1 MDEYDNHYH
10 KIEKRG
16 STFMSVQH
24 RKSSAL
30 TLATMLLLLFV
41 IVGCS
46 NTGSGDESS
55 SAASDQTST
64 KSITMSWPR
73 DIGTMNPHTYNPS
86 QLFAQSM
93 LYEPL
98 ISYQK
103 DGKLEPAL
111 AVSWTISDDGK
122 VYTFKL
128 RQGVKFSDG
137 TPFNAEIVKKNFD
150 AVMKNKATH
159 SWLGI
164 VGVLDKTEVVD
175 DHTFRMTLT
184 EPYYPVLQDLSVVRP
199 FRFLGEAGFP
209 DDGDTSEGIKEP
221 VGTGPW
227 MLADY
232 KQDEYAV
239 FKRNPNYWGTA
250 PKVDQITVKIIP
262 DAETRVLAFEK
273 GDLDLIYG
281 EGMISLDAFQQLRD
295 NDKYVS
301 QLSDPVGTR
310 DLLLNSSNPKLSDL
324 RVRMALQQGFNKK
337 AMVEGITLGLEEPAD
352 TALSKNYP
360 YTNVDLKPIEY
371 NVEQS
376 KALLDEAGWK
386 MPANGSVREKDGQQ
400 LEFEMIFDK
409 TDPIQKAMAE
419 TIQAEWSELGVKVN
433 LTGLELT
440 VQIKRLK
447 ANDFDLYFW
456 YNYGAPYDPHSFIN
470 VVASPGFGISETLS
484 ALPMKKELDEQVHA
498 ALSSTDETKRQE
510 LYGSI
515 LTTLQEQ
522 SAIVP
527 ISYVKKTAV
536 YQKKISNFI
545 FPANRDENP
554 FVGIELGNQ

>member
-1 MDEYDNHYH
+1 
-10 KIEKRG
+10 
-16 STFMSVQH
+16 MSVQH

-111 AVSWTISDDGK
+111 AESWTISDDGK

-175 DHTFRMTLT
+175 DQTFRMTLT

-209 DDGDTSEGIKEP
+209 DDGDTSQGIKEP

-227 MLADY
+227 MLAEY

>member
-1 MDEYDNHYH
+1 MFTH
-10 KIEKRG
+10 
-16 STFMSVQH
+16 H
-24 RKSSAL
+24 RKTAAL
-30 TLATMLLLLFV
+30 LLATTLLLLFV
-41 IVGCS
+41 VVGCS
-46 NTGSGDESS
+46 NTENGADSSNTSSNGSSQ
-55 SAASDQTST
+55 A

-98 ISYQK
+98 VSYQEN
-103 DGKLEPAL
+103 GKLEPAL
-111 AVSWTISDDGK
+111 AESWTISDDGK
-122 VYTFKL
+122 TYTFKL

-137 TPFNAEIVKKNFD
+137 TDFNAGIVKKNFD
-150 AVMKNKATH
+150 AVMKHKDTH
-159 SWLGI
+159 SWLGVVNVI
-164 VGVLDKTEVVD
+164 AKTEAVD
-175 DHTFRMTLT
+175 DHTFRLTLT

-209 DDGDTSEGIKEP
+209 DNGDTSEGIKEP

-227 MLADY
+227 MLAEY

-250 PKVDQITVKIIP
+250 PAIDEVTVKIIP
-262 DAETRVLAFEK
+262 DAETRVAAFEK

-281 EGMISLDAFQQLRD
+281 EGVISLDAFKQLRE
-295 NDKYVS
+295 NEAYTT

-310 DLLLNSSNPKLSDL
+310 SLLLNSSNPKLADV
-324 RVRMALQQGFNKK
+324 RVRMALQQGFNKQ
-337 AMVEGITLGLEEPAD
+337 AMVEGITSGLEEPAD
-352 TALSKNYP
+352 SVLSKNYP
-360 YTNVDLKPIEY
+360 YTNVDLEPIQY
-371 NVEQS
+371 NVQKS
-376 KALLDEAGWK
+376 MALLDEAGWTL
-386 MPANGSVREKDGQQ
+386 PSGGTVREKDGQP

-419 TIQAEWSELGVKVN
+419 TIQAEWSQLGVKVN

-456 YNYGAPYDPHSFIN
+456 YNYGAPYDPHSFVN
-470 VVASPGFGISETLS
+470 VVANPGFGISETLS
-484 ALPMKKELDEQVHA
+484 AIPMKKELDGMIQEV
-498 ALSSTDETKRQE
+498 LSSTDETKRQE

-515 LTTLQEQ
+515 LQTLQEQ

-527 ISYVKKTAV
+527 ISYIKKTAV
-536 YQKKISNFI
+536 YQKKITRFV

-554 FVGIELGNQ
+554 FAGMETVTP

>member
-1 MDEYDNHYH
+1 MFAH
-10 KIEKRG
+10 
-16 STFMSVQH
+16 H
-24 RKSSAL
+24 RKSVAF
-30 TLATMLLLLFV
+30 TLATTLLLLFV

-46 NTGSGDESS
+46 NTGNSNV
-55 SAASDQTST
+55 ASTTTSNETATT

-98 ISYQK
+98 VSYQK

-111 AVSWTISDDGK
+111 AESWTISDDGK

-128 RQGVKFSDG
+128 RSGVKFSDG
-137 TPFNAEIVKKNFD
+137 TDFNAEIVKKNFD
-150 AVMKNKATH
+150 AVMAHKQTH

-175 DHTFRMTLT
+175 NLTFRLTLT

-209 DDGDTSEGIKEP
+209 DHGDTSEGIKEP

-227 MLADY
+227 MLAEY

-250 PKVDQITVKIIP
+250 PNFDQVTVKIIP
-262 DAETRVLAFEK
+262 DAETRVAAFEK
-273 GDLDLIYG
+273 GELDLIYG
-281 EGMISLDAFQQLRD
+281 EGVISLDAFKQLRD
-295 NDKYVS
+295 NNEYTT

-310 DLLLNSSNPKLSDL
+310 SLLLNSSNPKLSDV
-324 RVRMALQQGFNKK
+324 RVRTALHQGFNKQ
-337 AMVEGITLGLEEPAD
+337 AMVEGITSGLEEPAD
-352 TALSKNYP
+352 SVLSKNYP
-360 YTNVDLKPIEY
+360 YTNVDLQPIAY
-371 NVEQS
+371 DAQKS

-386 MPANGSVREKDGQQ
+386 LPAGGTVREKDGQK

-456 YNYGAPYDPHSFIN
+456 YNYGAPYDPHSFVN

-484 ALPMKKELDEQVHA
+484 AIPMKKELDEQIRAV
-498 ALSSTDETKRQE
+498 LSSTDEKQRQE
-510 LYGSI
+510 LYTSI
-515 LTTLQEQ
+515 LSTLQEQ

-527 ISYVKKTAV
+527 ISYIKKTAV
-536 YQKKISNFI
+536 NQKHISQFV

-554 FVGIELGNQ
+554 FAGIELGTP

>member
-1 MDEYDNHYH
+1 MLGQQH
-10 KIEKRG
+10 KR
-16 STFMSVQH
+16 ST
-24 RKSSAL
+24 
-30 TLATMLLLLFV
+30 TLMMVTTLLLLLF

-46 NTGSGDESS
+46 NKESS
-55 SAASDQTST
+55 SASSSASGDQASSA

-93 LYEPL
+93 IYEPL
-98 ISYQK
+98 VSYQK

-111 AVSWTISDDGK
+111 AESWTISDDGK

-150 AVMKNKATH
+150 SIMKNKKTH

-164 VGVLDKTEVVD
+164 VSVLDKTEVVD

-199 FRFLGEAGFP
+199 FRFLGAAGFP
-209 DDGDTSEGIKEP
+209 DDGDTSKGIKEP

-227 MLADY
+227 MLAEY

-250 PKVDQITVKIIP
+250 PAFDQITVKIIP

-281 EGMISLDAFQQLRD
+281 EGVISLDAFQQLRE

-301 QLSDPVGTR
+301 ELSDPVGTR
-310 DLLLNSSNPKLSDL
+310 DLLLNSSNPKLSDV
-324 RVRMALQQGFNKK
+324 RVRKALQQGFNKK
-337 AMVEGITLGLEEPAD
+337 AMVEGVTSGLEEPAD

-386 MPANGSVREKDGQQ
+386 LPAGGTVREKDGQK
-400 LEFEMIFDK
+400 LEFELIFDK
-409 TDPIQKAMAE
+409 TDPIQKAMGE

-470 VVASPGFGISETLS
+470 VVASPGFGISETLT

-498 ALSSTDETKRQE
+498 ALSSTDEKKRQE
-510 LYGSI
+510 LYTSI
-515 LTTLQEQ
+515 LTTLQDQ

-536 YQKKISNFI
+536 YQKKIAKFV

-554 FVGIELGNQ
+554 FVGMQLSNP

>member
-1 MDEYDNHYH
+1 
-10 KIEKRG
+10 
-16 STFMSVQH
+16 
-24 RKSSAL
+24 
-30 TLATMLLLLFV
+30 
-41 IVGCS
+41 
-46 NTGSGDESS
+46 
-55 SAASDQTST
+55 
-64 KSITMSWPR
+64 
-73 DIGTMNPHTYNPS
+73 
-86 QLFAQSM
+86 
-93 LYEPL
+93 
-98 ISYQK
+98 
-103 DGKLEPAL
+103 
-111 AVSWTISDDGK
+111 
-122 VYTFKL
+122 
-128 RQGVKFSDG
+128 
-137 TPFNAEIVKKNFD
+137 
-150 AVMKNKATH
+150 
-159 SWLGI
+159 
-164 VGVLDKTEVVD
+164 
-175 DHTFRMTLT
+175 
-184 EPYYPVLQDLSVVRP
+184 
-199 FRFLGEAGFP
+199 
-209 DDGDTSEGIKEP
+209 
-221 VGTGPW
+221 
-227 MLADY
+227 
-232 KQDEYAV
+232 
-239 FKRNPNYWGTA
+239 
-250 PKVDQITVKIIP
+250 
-262 DAETRVLAFEK
+262 
-273 GDLDLIYG
+273 
-281 EGMISLDAFQQLRD
+281 
-295 NDKYVS
+295 
-301 QLSDPVGTR
+301 
-310 DLLLNSSNPKLSDL
+310 
-324 RVRMALQQGFNKK
+324 MALQQGFNKK

>member
-1 MDEYDNHYH
+1 MFVFH
-10 KIEKRG
+10 RR
-16 STFMSVQH
+16 STALILSV
-24 RKSSAL
+24 
-30 TLATMLLLLFV
+30 TLLLLFI

-46 NTGSGDESS
+46 NEGSSKDASTSSANDVSS
-55 SAASDQTST
+55 SQ
-64 KSITMSWPR
+64 SITMSWPR

-93 LYEPL
+93 IYEPL
-98 ISYQK
+98 VSYQK

-111 AVSWTISDDGK
+111 AESWTTSGDGK

-137 TPFNAEIVKKNFD
+137 TDFNAEIVKKNFD
-150 AVMKNKATH
+150 AVMKHKDMH
-159 SWLGI
+159 SWLGV
-164 VGVLDKTEVVD
+164 VGVLDKAEVVD
-175 DHTFRMTLT
+175 DHTFRLTLT

-199 FRFLGEAGFP
+199 FRFLGKAGFP
-209 DDGDTSEGIKEP
+209 EDGDTSEGVKEP

-227 MLADY
+227 MLAEY

-250 PKVDQITVKIIP
+250 PKIDQVTVKIIP
-262 DAETRVLAFEK
+262 DAETRVAAFEK

-281 EGMISLDAFQQLRD
+281 EGVISLDAFKLLRE
-295 NDKYVS
+295 NDEYVT

-310 DLLLNSSNPKLSDL
+310 SLLLNSSNPKLSDVK
-324 RVRMALQQGFNKK
+324 VRMALHKGFNKQV
-337 AMVEGITLGLEEPAD
+337 MVEGITSGLEEAAD
-352 TALSKNYP
+352 SVLSKNYP
-360 YTNVDLKPIEY
+360 YTNVDLEPVRY
-371 NVEQS
+371 DLEQS

-386 MPANGSVREKDGQQ
+386 LPAGGTIREKEGQP
-400 LEFEMIFDK
+400 LELEMIFDK

-419 TIQAEWSELGVKVN
+419 TIQAEWGQLGVKVN

-484 ALPMKKELDEQVHA
+484 AIPMKKELDDRVHA

-510 LYGSI
+510 LYGFI
-515 LTTLQEQ
+515 LKTLQEQ

-527 ISYVKKTAV
+527 ISYIKKTAV
-536 YQKKISNFI
+536 YQKKITDFV
-545 FPANRDENP
+545 FPANRDEHP
-554 FVGIELGNQ
+554 LTGIEVGAP

>member
-1 MDEYDNHYH
+1 
-10 KIEKRG
+10 
-16 STFMSVQH
+16 MSVQH

-111 AVSWTISDDGK
+111 AESWTISDDGK

-175 DHTFRMTLT
+175 DQTFRMTLT

-209 DDGDTSEGIKEP
+209 DDGDTSQGIKEP

>member
-1 MDEYDNHYH
+1 MLGQQH
-10 KIEKRG
+10 KR
-16 STFMSVQH
+16 ST
-24 RKSSAL
+24 
-30 TLATMLLLLFV
+30 TLMMVTTLLLLLF

-46 NTGSGDESS
+46 NKESS
-55 SAASDQTST
+55 SASSSASGDQASSA

-93 LYEPL
+93 IYESL
-98 ISYQK
+98 VSYQK

-111 AVSWTISDDGK
+111 AESWTISDDGK

-128 RQGVKFSDG
+128 RQGVNFSDG

-150 AVMKNKATH
+150 SIMKNKKTH

-164 VGVLDKTEVVD
+164 VSVLDKTEVVD

-199 FRFLGEAGFP
+199 FRFLGAAGFP
-209 DDGDTSEGIKEP
+209 DDGDTSKGIKEP

-227 MLADY
+227 MLAEY

-250 PKVDQITVKIIP
+250 PAFDQITVKIIP

-281 EGMISLDAFQQLRD
+281 EGVISLDAFQQLRE

-301 QLSDPVGTR
+301 ELSDPVGTR
-310 DLLLNSSNPKLSDL
+310 DLLLNSSNPKLSDV
-324 RVRMALQQGFNKK
+324 RVRKALQQGFNKK
-337 AMVEGITLGLEEPAD
+337 AMVEGVTSGLEEPAD

-386 MPANGSVREKDGQQ
+386 LPAGGTVREKDGQK
-400 LEFEMIFDK
+400 LEFELIFDK
-409 TDPIQKAMAE
+409 TDPIQKAMGE

-470 VVASPGFGISETLS
+470 VVASPGFGISETLT

-498 ALSSTDETKRQE
+498 ALSSTDEKKRQE
-510 LYGSI
+510 LYTSI
-515 LTTLQEQ
+515 LTTLQDQ

-536 YQKKISNFI
+536 YQKKIAKFV
-545 FPANRDENP
+545 FPANRDESP
-554 FVGIELGNQ
+554 FVGMQLSNP

>member
-1 MDEYDNHYH
+1 
-10 KIEKRG
+10 
-16 STFMSVQH
+16 MSVQQ
-24 RKSSAL
+24 RKRS
-30 TLATMLLLLFV
+30 TLIMITTLLLVL
-41 IVGCS
+41 IIAGCS
-46 NTGSGDESS
+46 NKENSSASPSASGDQ
-55 SAASDQTST
+55 AASA

-93 LYEPL
+93 IYEPL
-98 ISYQK
+98 VSYQK

-111 AVSWTISDDGK
+111 AESWTISDDGK

-150 AVMKNKATH
+150 SIMKNKKTH

-164 VGVLDKTEVVD
+164 IGVLGKTEVVD

-199 FRFLGEAGFP
+199 FRFLGAAGFP
-209 DDGDTSEGIKEP
+209 DDGDTSKGIKEP

-250 PKVDQITVKIIP
+250 PAFDQITVKIIP

-301 QLSDPVGTR
+301 ELSDPVGTR
-310 DLLLNSSNPKLSDL
+310 DLLLNSSNPKLSDV

-337 AMVEGITLGLEEPAD
+337 AMVEGVTLGLEEPAD

-376 KALLDEAGWK
+376 KTLLDEAGWK
-386 MPANGSVREKDGQQ
+386 LPAGGTVREKDGQK
-400 LEFEMIFDK
+400 LEFELIFDK
-409 TDPIQKAMAE
+409 TDPIQKAMGE

-470 VVASPGFGISETLS
+470 VVASPGFGISETLT
-484 ALPMKKELDEQVHA
+484 ALPMKKELDDQVHA
-498 ALSSTDETKRQE
+498 ALSSTDEKKRQE
-510 LYGSI
+510 LYTSI

-536 YQKKISNFI
+536 YQKKIAKFV

-554 FVGIELGNQ
+554 FVGMQLSNP

>member
-1 MDEYDNHYH
+1 MLGQQH
-10 KIEKRG
+10 KR
-16 STFMSVQH
+16 ST
-24 RKSSAL
+24 
-30 TLATMLLLLFV
+30 TLMMVTTLLLLLF

-46 NTGSGDESS
+46 NKESS
-55 SAASDQTST
+55 SASSSASGDQAASA

-93 LYEPL
+93 IYEPL
-98 ISYQK
+98 VSYQK

-111 AVSWTISDDGK
+111 AESWTISDDGK

-128 RQGVKFSDG
+128 RQGVEFSDG

-150 AVMKNKATH
+150 SIMKNKKTH

-164 VGVLDKTEVVD
+164 VSVLDKTEVVD

-199 FRFLGEAGFP
+199 FRFLGAAGFP
-209 DDGDTSEGIKEP
+209 DDGDTSKGIKEP

-227 MLADY
+227 MLAEY

-250 PKVDQITVKIIP
+250 PAFDQITVKIIP

-281 EGMISLDAFQQLRD
+281 EGVISLDAFQQLRE

-301 QLSDPVGTR
+301 ELSDPVGTR
-310 DLLLNSSNPKLSDL
+310 DLLLNSSNPKLSDV
-324 RVRMALQQGFNKK
+324 RVRKALQQGFNKK
-337 AMVEGITLGLEEPAD
+337 AMVEGVTSGLEEPAD

-386 MPANGSVREKDGQQ
+386 LPAGGTVREKDGQK
-400 LEFEMIFDK
+400 LEFELIFDK
-409 TDPIQKAMAE
+409 TDPIQKAMGE

-470 VVASPGFGISETLS
+470 VVASPGFGISETLT

-498 ALSSTDETKRQE
+498 ALSSTDEKKRQE
-510 LYGSI
+510 LYTSI
-515 LTTLQEQ
+515 LTTLQDQ

-536 YQKKISNFI
+536 YQKKIAKFV

-554 FVGIELGNQ
+554 FVGMQLSNP

>member
-1 MDEYDNHYH
+1 MFTH
-10 KIEKRG
+10 
-16 STFMSVQH
+16 H
-24 RKSSAL
+24 RKTAAL
-30 TLATMLLLLFV
+30 LLATTLLLLFV
-41 IVGCS
+41 VVGCS
-46 NTGSGDESS
+46 NRENGADSSNTSSNGSSQ
-55 SAASDQTST
+55 A

-98 ISYQK
+98 VSYQEN
-103 DGKLEPAL
+103 GKLEPAL
-111 AVSWTISDDGK
+111 AESWTISDDGK
-122 VYTFKL
+122 TYTFKL

-137 TPFNAEIVKKNFD
+137 TDFNAGIVKKNFD
-150 AVMKNKATH
+150 AVMKHKDTH
-159 SWLGI
+159 SWLGVVNVI
-164 VGVLDKTEVVD
+164 AKTEAVD
-175 DHTFRMTLT
+175 DHTFRLTLT

-209 DDGDTSEGIKEP
+209 DNGDTSEGIKEP

-227 MLADY
+227 MLAEY

-250 PKVDQITVKIIP
+250 PAIDEVTVKIIP
-262 DAETRVLAFEK
+262 DAETRVAAFEK

-281 EGMISLDAFQQLRD
+281 EGVISLDAFKQLRE
-295 NDKYVS
+295 NEAYTT

-310 DLLLNSSNPKLSDL
+310 SLLLNSSNPKLADV
-324 RVRMALQQGFNKK
+324 RVRMALQQGFNKQ
-337 AMVEGITLGLEEPAD
+337 AMVEGITSGLEEPAD
-352 TALSKNYP
+352 SVLSKNYP
-360 YTNVDLKPIEY
+360 YTNVDLEPIQY
-371 NVEQS
+371 NVQKS
-376 KALLDEAGWK
+376 MALLDEAGWTL
-386 MPANGSVREKDGQQ
+386 PSGGTVREKDGQP

-419 TIQAEWSELGVKVN
+419 TIQAEWSQLGVKVN

-456 YNYGAPYDPHSFIN
+456 YNYGAPYDPHSFVN
-470 VVASPGFGISETLS
+470 VVANPGFGISETLS
-484 ALPMKKELDEQVHA
+484 AIPMKKELDGMIREV
-498 ALSSTDETKRQE
+498 LSSTDETKRQE

-515 LTTLQEQ
+515 LQTLQEQ

-527 ISYVKKTAV
+527 ISYIKKTAV
-536 YQKKISNFI
+536 YQKKITRFV

-554 FVGIELGNQ
+554 FAGMETVTP

>member
-1 MDEYDNHYH
+1 MF
-10 KIEKRG
+10 
-16 STFMSVQH
+16 SQH
-24 RKSSAL
+24 RKSSAFIL
-30 TLATMLLLLFV
+30 VTTLLLLF

-46 NTGSGDESS
+46 NTGSGKESS
-55 SAASDQTST
+55 SASGDQAASA

-93 LYEPL
+93 IYEPL
-98 ISYQK
+98 VSYQK

-111 AVSWTISDDGK
+111 AESWTISDDGK

-150 AVMKNKATH
+150 SVMKNKKTH

-199 FRFLGEAGFP
+199 FRFLGAAGFP
-209 DDGDTSEGIKEP
+209 DDGDTSKGIKEP

-250 PKVDQITVKIIP
+250 PAFDQITVKIIP

-281 EGMISLDAFQQLRD
+281 EGVISLDAFQQLRE

-301 QLSDPVGTR
+301 ELSDPVGTR
-310 DLLLNSSNPKLSDL
+310 DLLLNSSNPKLSDV
-324 RVRMALQQGFNKK
+324 RVRKALQQGFNKK
-337 AMVEGITLGLEEPAD
+337 AMVEGVTSGLEEPAD

-386 MPANGSVREKDGQQ
+386 LPAGGTVREKDGQK
-400 LEFEMIFDK
+400 LEFELIFDK
-409 TDPIQKAMAE
+409 TDPIQKAMGE

-470 VVASPGFGISETLS
+470 VVASPGFGISETLT
-484 ALPMKKELDEQVHA
+484 ALPMKKELDDQVHA
-498 ALSSTDETKRQE
+498 ALSSTDEKKRQE
-510 LYGSI
+510 LYTSI
-515 LTTLQEQ
+515 LTTLQDQ

-536 YQKKISNFI
+536 YQKKIAKFV

-554 FVGIELGNQ
+554 FVGMQLSNP

>member
-1 MDEYDNHYH
+1 
-10 KIEKRG
+10 
-16 STFMSVQH
+16 MSVQH

-46 NTGSGDESS
+46 NIGSGDESS
-55 SAASDQTST
+55 SAASVQTST

-111 AVSWTISDDGK
+111 AESWTISDDGK

-175 DHTFRMTLT
+175 NHTFRMTLT

-209 DDGDTSEGIKEP
+209 DDGDTSQGIKEP

>member
-1 MDEYDNHYH
+1 MSGQRR
-10 KIEKRG
+10 KR
-16 STFMSVQH
+16 
-24 RKSSAL
+24 L
-30 TLATMLLLLFV
+30 TTLMMATTLLLLLF

-46 NTGSGDESS
+46 NTGSDKEAS
-55 SAASDQTST
+55 SASGDQASSA

-93 LYEPL
+93 IYEPL
-98 ISYQK
+98 VSYQK

-111 AVSWTISDDGK
+111 AESWTISEDGK

-150 AVMKNKATH
+150 SIMKNKKTH

-164 VGVLDKTEVVD
+164 VSVLDKTEVVD

-199 FRFLGEAGFP
+199 FRFLGAAGFP
-209 DDGDTSEGIKEP
+209 DDGDTSKGIKEP

-250 PKVDQITVKIIP
+250 PAFDQITVKIIP

-281 EGMISLDAFQQLRD
+281 EGVISLDAFQQLRE

-301 QLSDPVGTR
+301 ELSDPVGTR
-310 DLLLNSSNPKLSDL
+310 DLLLNSSNPKLSDV
-324 RVRMALQQGFNKK
+324 RVRKALQQGFNKK
-337 AMVEGITLGLEEPAD
+337 AMVEGVTSGLEEPAD

-386 MPANGSVREKDGQQ
+386 LPAGGTVREKDGQK
-400 LEFEMIFDK
+400 LEFELIFDK
-409 TDPIQKAMAE
+409 TDPIQKAMGE

-470 VVASPGFGISETLS
+470 VVASPGFGISETLT

-498 ALSSTDETKRQE
+498 ALSSTDEKKRQE
-510 LYGSI
+510 LYTSI
-515 LTTLQEQ
+515 LTTLQDQ

-536 YQKKISNFI
+536 YQKKIAKFV

-554 FVGIELGNQ
+554 FVGMQLSNP

>member
-1 MDEYDNHYH
+1 
-10 KIEKRG
+10 
-16 STFMSVQH
+16 MSVQH

-111 AVSWTISDDGK
+111 AESWTISDDGK

-150 AVMKNKATH
+150 AVMKNKDTH

-164 VGVLDKTEVVD
+164 VGVLDKTEVVND
-175 DHTFRMTLT
+175 QTFRMTLT

-209 DDGDTSEGIKEP
+209 DDGDTSQGIKEP

-536 YQKKISNFI
+536 YQKEISNFI

>member
-1 MDEYDNHYH
+1 MFAH
-10 KIEKRG
+10 
-16 STFMSVQH
+16 H
-24 RKSSAL
+24 RKSVAF
-30 TLATMLLLLFV
+30 TMATILLLLFV

-46 NTGSGDESS
+46 NTGSSND
-55 SAASDQTST
+55 ASTAISNKTATT

-98 ISYQK
+98 VSYQK

-111 AVSWTISDDGK
+111 AESWTISDDGK

-128 RQGVKFSDG
+128 RSGVKFSDG
-137 TPFNAEIVKKNFD
+137 TDFNAEIVKKNFD
-150 AVMKNKATH
+150 AVMAHKQTH

-164 VGVLDKTEVVD
+164 VDVLDKTEVVD
-175 DHTFRMTLT
+175 DLTFRMTLT
-184 EPYYPVLQDLSVVRP
+184 QPYYPVLQDLSVVRP

-209 DDGDTSEGIKEP
+209 DHGDTSEGIKEP

-227 MLADY
+227 MLAEY

-250 PKVDQITVKIIP
+250 PNIDQVTVKIIP
-262 DAETRVLAFEK
+262 DAETRVAAFEK
-273 GDLDLIYG
+273 GELDLIYG
-281 EGMISLDAFQQLRD
+281 EGVISLDAFKQLRD
-295 NDKYVS
+295 NNEYTT

-310 DLLLNSSNPKLSDL
+310 SLLLNSSNPKLSDV
-324 RVRMALQQGFNKK
+324 RVRTALHQGFNKQ
-337 AMVEGITLGLEEPAD
+337 AMVEGITSGLEEPAD
-352 TALSKNYP
+352 SVLSKNYP
-360 YTNVDLKPIEY
+360 YTNIDLQPIAY
-371 NVEQS
+371 DAQKS
-376 KALLDEAGWK
+376 KALLDEAGW
-386 MPANGSVREKDGQQ
+386 MLPAGGTVREKDGQK

-456 YNYGAPYDPHSFIN
+456 YNYGAPYDPHSFVN

-484 ALPMKKELDEQVHA
+484 AIPMKKELDEQIRAV
-498 ALSSTDETKRQE
+498 LSSTDEKQRQE
-510 LYGSI
+510 LYTSI
-515 LTTLQEQ
+515 LSTLQEQ

-527 ISYVKKTAV
+527 ISYIKKTAV
-536 YQKKISNFI
+536 YQKHISQFV

-554 FVGIELGNQ
+554 FAGIELGTP

>member
-1 MDEYDNHYH
+1 MSGQQH
-10 KIEKRG
+10 KR
-16 STFMSVQH
+16 ST
-24 RKSSAL
+24 
-30 TLATMLLLLFV
+30 TLMMVTTLLLLLF

-46 NTGSGDESS
+46 NKESS
-55 SAASDQTST
+55 SASSSASGDQAASA

-93 LYEPL
+93 IYEPL
-98 ISYQK
+98 VSYQK

-111 AVSWTISDDGK
+111 AESWTISDDGK

-150 AVMKNKATH
+150 SIMKNKKTH

-164 VGVLDKTEVVD
+164 VSVLDKTEVVD

-199 FRFLGEAGFP
+199 FRFLGAAGFP
-209 DDGDTSEGIKEP
+209 DDGDTSKGIKEP

-250 PKVDQITVKIIP
+250 PAFDQITVKIIP

-281 EGMISLDAFQQLRD
+281 EGVISLDAFQQLRE

-301 QLSDPVGTR
+301 ELSDPVGTR
-310 DLLLNSSNPKLSDL
+310 DLLLNSSNPKLSDV
-324 RVRMALQQGFNKK
+324 RVRKALQQGFNKK
-337 AMVEGITLGLEEPAD
+337 AMVEGVTSGLEEPAD

-386 MPANGSVREKDGQQ
+386 LPAGGTVREKDGQK
-400 LEFEMIFDK
+400 LEFELIFDK
-409 TDPIQKAMAE
+409 TDPIQKAMGE

-470 VVASPGFGISETLS
+470 VVASPGFGISETLT

-498 ALSSTDETKRQE
+498 ALSSTDEKKRQE
-510 LYGSI
+510 LYTSI
-515 LTTLQEQ
+515 LTTLQDQ

-536 YQKKISNFI
+536 YQKKIAKFV

-554 FVGIELGNQ
+554 FVGMQLSNP

>member
-1 MDEYDNHYH
+1 
-10 KIEKRG
+10 
-16 STFMSVQH
+16 MSVQQ
-24 RKSSAL
+24 RKRS
-30 TLATMLLLLFV
+30 TLIMITTLLLVL
-41 IVGCS
+41 IIAGCS
-46 NTGSGDESS
+46 NKENSSASS
-55 SAASDQTST
+55 SASGDQAASA

-93 LYEPL
+93 IYEPL
-98 ISYQK
+98 VSYQK

-111 AVSWTISDDGK
+111 AESWTISDDGK

-150 AVMKNKATH
+150 SIMINKKTH

-164 VGVLDKTEVVD
+164 IGVLGKTEVVD

-199 FRFLGEAGFP
+199 FRFLGAAGFP
-209 DDGDTSEGIKEP
+209 DDGDTSKGIKVP

-250 PKVDQITVKIIP
+250 PAFDQITVKIIP

-281 EGMISLDAFQQLRD
+281 EGMISLDAFQQLRE

-301 QLSDPVGTR
+301 ELSDPVGTR
-310 DLLLNSSNPKLSDL
+310 DLLLNSSNPKLSDV
-324 RVRMALQQGFNKK
+324 RVRKALQQGFNKK
-337 AMVEGITLGLEEPAD
+337 AMVEGVTSGLEEPAD

-386 MPANGSVREKDGQQ
+386 LPAGGTVREKDGQK
-400 LEFEMIFDK
+400 LEFELIFDK
-409 TDPIQKAMAE
+409 TDPIQKAMGE

-470 VVASPGFGISETLS
+470 VVASPGFGISETLT

-498 ALSSTDETKRQE
+498 ALSSTDEKKRQE
-510 LYGSI
+510 LYTSI

-536 YQKKISNFI
+536 YQKKISKFV

-554 FVGIELGNQ
+554 FVGMQLSNP

>member
-1 MDEYDNHYH
+1 
-10 KIEKRG
+10 
-16 STFMSVQH
+16 MSVH
-24 RKSSAL
+24 LRKRSTLMMVAAL
-30 TLATMLLLLFV
+30 LLLLF

-46 NTGSGDESS
+46 NKESGSASS
-55 SAASDQTST
+55 SASGDQAASA

-93 LYEPL
+93 IYEPL
-98 ISYQK
+98 VSYQK
-103 DGKLEPAL
+103 GGKLEPAL
-111 AVSWTISDDGK
+111 AESWTISDDGK

-150 AVMKNKATH
+150 SIMKNKKTH

-164 VGVLDKTEVVD
+164 VGVLGKTEVVD

-199 FRFLGEAGFP
+199 FRFLGAAGFP
-209 DDGDTSEGIKEP
+209 DDGDTSKGIKEP

-250 PKVDQITVKIIP
+250 PAFDQITVKIIP

-281 EGMISLDAFQQLRD
+281 EGVISLDAFQQLRD

-301 QLSDPVGTR
+301 ELSDPVGTR
-310 DLLLNSSNPKLSDL
+310 DLLLNSSNPKLSDV
-324 RVRMALQQGFNKK
+324 RVRKALQQGFNKK
-337 AMVEGITLGLEEPAD
+337 AMVEGVTLGLEEPAD

-386 MPANGSVREKDGQQ
+386 LPAGGTVREKDGQK
-400 LEFEMIFDK
+400 LEFELIFDK
-409 TDPIQKAMAE
+409 TDPIQKAMGE

-484 ALPMKKELDEQVHA
+484 ALPMKKELDAEVHA
-498 ALSSTDETKRQE
+498 ALSSTDEKKRQE
-510 LYGSI
+510 LYTSI

-536 YQKKISNFI
+536 YQKKIAKFV

-554 FVGIELGNQ
+554 FVGMQLSNP

>member
-1 MDEYDNHYH
+1 
-10 KIEKRG
+10 
-16 STFMSVQH
+16 MSVQH

-111 AVSWTISDDGK
+111 AESWTISDDGK

-150 AVMKNKATH
+150 AVMKNKDTH

-175 DHTFRMTLT
+175 DQTFRLTLT
-184 EPYYPVLQDLSVVRP
+184 EPYYPILQDLSVVRP

-209 DDGDTSEGIKEP
+209 DDGDTSQGIKEP

-376 KALLDEAGWK
+376 KALLNEAGWK

>member
-1 MDEYDNHYH
+1 M
-10 KIEKRG
+10 
-16 STFMSVQH
+16 FVQH
-24 RKSSAL
+24 RKFSTL
-30 TLATMLLLLFV
+30 MLATTLLLLLV

-46 NTGSGDESS
+46 NTGSGSDSS
-55 SAASDQTST
+55 STGSDQAASANE
-64 KSITMSWPR
+64 ITMSWPR

-98 ISYQK
+98 VSYQK
-103 DGKLEPAL
+103 DGKLAPAL
-111 AVSWTISDDGK
+111 AESWTISDDGK
-122 VYTFKL
+122 EYTFKL

-150 AVMKNKATH
+150 AIMKHKDTH

-175 DHTFRMTLT
+175 DNTFRMTLT

-209 DDGDTSEGIKEP
+209 DDGDTSVGIKEP

-250 PKVDQITVKIIP
+250 PKVEQITVKIIP
-262 DAETRVLAFEK
+262 DGETRVLAFEK

-281 EGMISLDAFQQLRD
+281 EGVISLDAFQQLRD
-295 NDKYVS
+295 NDKYVT

-310 DLLLNSSNPKLSDL
+310 SMLLNSSNPKLSDV

-337 AMVEGITLGLEEPAD
+337 AMVEGVTSGLEEPAD
-352 TALSKNYP
+352 TVLSKNYP
-360 YTNVDLKPIEY
+360 YTNVDLEPITY
-371 NVEQS
+371 DVEKS

-386 MPANGSVREKDGQQ
+386 LPAGGTVREKDGQP

-409 TDPIQKAMAE
+409 TDPIQKAMGE

-484 ALPMKKELDEQVHA
+484 ALPMKKELDDQVHA

-515 LTTLQEQ
+515 LKTLQEQ

-527 ISYVKKTAV
+527 ISYIKKTAV

-554 FVGIELGNQ
+554 FVGIELNGK

>member
-1 MDEYDNHYH
+1 
-10 KIEKRG
+10 
-16 STFMSVQH
+16 MSYQ
-24 RKSSAL
+24 RQRSAIPV
-30 TLATMLLLLFV
+30 LATLLVVLLLLA
-41 IVGCS
+41 GCS
-46 NTGSGDESS
+46 NTGSTTASS
-55 SAASDQTST
+55 SASDTAASA

-93 LYEPL
+93 IYEPL
-98 ISYQK
+98 VSYEK
-103 DGKLEPAL
+103 GGKLAPAL
-111 AVSWTISDDGK
+111 AESWKISKDGK

-128 RQGVKFSDG
+128 RQNVKFSDG
-137 TPFNAEIVKKNFD
+137 SDFNAEVVKKNFD
-150 AVMKNKATH
+150 AVMKHKDTH

-164 VGVLDKTEVVD
+164 VGVINKTEVVD
-175 DHTFRMTLT
+175 DHTFRLTLT

-209 DDGDTSEGIKEP
+209 DNGDTAEGVKAP

-239 FKRNPNYWGTA
+239 FKRNPNYWGKA
-250 PKVDQITVKIIP
+250 PAIDQVTVKIIP
-262 DAETRVLAFEK
+262 DAETRVAAFEK
-273 GDLDLIYG
+273 GELDLIYG
-281 EGMISLDAFQQLRD
+281 EGVISLDAFQQLRE
-295 NDKYVS
+295 NDKYTT

-310 DLLLNSSNPKLSDL
+310 SLLLNSSNPKLSDV
-324 RVRMALQQGFNKK
+324 RVRMALHEGFNKQ
-337 AMVEGITLGLEEPAD
+337 AMVQGITSGLEEPAD
-352 TALSKNYP
+352 SVLSKNYP
-360 YTNVDLKPIEY
+360 YTNIDLKPIPY
-371 NVEQS
+371 SVEQS

-386 MPANGSVREKDGQQ
+386 LPAGGTVREKDGQP

-419 TIQAEWSELGVKVN
+419 TIQAEWGELGVKVN

-484 ALPMKKELDEQVHA
+484 AIPTKKQLDEQVRQ

-510 LYGSI
+510 LYRSI

-522 SAIVP
+522 SAIIP
-527 ISYVKKTAV
+527 ISYIKKTAV
-536 YQKKISNFI
+536 YQKKIAHFE
-545 FPANRDENP
+545 FPASRDDNP
-554 FVGIELGNQ
+554 FEGIQVTAP

>member
-1 MDEYDNHYH
+1 
-10 KIEKRG
+10 
-16 STFMSVQH
+16 MSVQH

-55 SAASDQTST
+55 SAASVQTST

-111 AVSWTISDDGK
+111 AESWTISDDGK

-175 DHTFRMTLT
+175 DHTFRMILT

-209 DDGDTSEGIKEP
+209 DDGDTSQGIKEP

>member
-1 MDEYDNHYH
+1 MFTH
-10 KIEKRG
+10 
-16 STFMSVQH
+16 H
-24 RKSSAL
+24 RKTAAL
-30 TLATMLLLLFV
+30 LLATTLLLLFV
-41 IVGCS
+41 VVGCS
-46 NTGSGDESS
+46 NTENGAGSSNTSS
-55 SAASDQTST
+55 SGSSQA

-98 ISYQK
+98 VSYQEN
-103 DGKLEPAL
+103 GKLEPAL
-111 AVSWTISDDGK
+111 AESWTISDDGK
-122 VYTFKL
+122 TYTFKL

-137 TPFNAEIVKKNFD
+137 TDFNAGIVKKNFD
-150 AVMKNKATH
+150 AVMKHKDTH
-159 SWLGI
+159 SWLGVVKVI
-164 VGVLDKTEVVD
+164 DKTEAVD
-175 DHTFRMTLT
+175 EHTFRLTLT

-209 DDGDTSEGIKEP
+209 DNGDTSEGIKEP

-227 MLADY
+227 MLAEY

-250 PKVDQITVKIIP
+250 PAIDEVTVKIIP
-262 DAETRVLAFEK
+262 DAETRVAAFEK

-281 EGMISLDAFQQLRD
+281 EGVISLDAFKQLRED
-295 NDKYVS
+295 DTYTT

-310 DLLLNSSNPKLSDL
+310 SLLLNSSNPKLADV
-324 RVRMALQQGFNKK
+324 RVRMALQQGFNKQ
-337 AMVEGITLGLEEPAD
+337 AMVEGITSGLEEPAD
-352 TALSKNYP
+352 SVLSKNYP
-360 YTNVDLKPIEY
+360 YTNVDLEPIQY
-371 NVEQS
+371 DVQKS
-376 KALLDEAGWK
+376 MALLDEAGWTL
-386 MPANGSVREKDGQQ
+386 PSGGTVREKDGQP

-409 TDPIQKAMAE
+409 TDPIQKSMAE
-419 TIQAEWSELGVKVN
+419 TIQAEWSQLGVKVN

-456 YNYGAPYDPHSFIN
+456 YNYGAPYDPHSFVN
-470 VVASPGFGISETLS
+470 VVANPGFGISETLS
-484 ALPMKKELDEQVHA
+484 AIPMKKELDGMIREV
-498 ALSSTDETKRQE
+498 LSSTDETKRKE

-515 LTTLQEQ
+515 LQTLQEQ

-527 ISYVKKTAV
+527 ISYIKKTAV
-536 YQKKISNFI
+536 YQKKITRFV

-554 FVGIELGNQ
+554 FAGMETVTP

>member
-1 MDEYDNHYH
+1 
-10 KIEKRG
+10 
-16 STFMSVQH
+16 
-24 RKSSAL
+24 
-30 TLATMLLLLFV
+30 
-41 IVGCS
+41 
-46 NTGSGDESS
+46 
-55 SAASDQTST
+55 
-64 KSITMSWPR
+64 MSWPR

-111 AVSWTISDDGK
+111 AESWTISDDGK

-209 DDGDTSEGIKEP
+209 DDGDTSKGIKEP

-227 MLADY
+227 MLAEY

-273 GDLDLIYG
+273 GDLDLIFG

-536 YQKKISNFI
+536 YQKKIAKFV
-545 FPANRDENP
+545 FPANRDEHP
-554 FVGIELGNQ
+554 FAGLELSTP

>member
-1 MDEYDNHYH
+1 MLGQQH
-10 KIEKRG
+10 KR
-16 STFMSVQH
+16 ST
-24 RKSSAL
+24 
-30 TLATMLLLLFV
+30 TLMMVTTLLLLLF

-46 NTGSGDESS
+46 NKESS
-55 SAASDQTST
+55 SASSSASGDQASSA

-93 LYEPL
+93 IYEPL

-111 AVSWTISDDGK
+111 AESWTISDDGK

-150 AVMKNKATH
+150 SIMKNKKTH

-164 VGVLDKTEVVD
+164 IGVLDKIEVVD
-175 DHTFRMTLT
+175 DRTFRMTLT

-199 FRFLGEAGFP
+199 FRFLGAAGFP
-209 DDGDTSEGIKEP
+209 DDGDTSKGIKEP

-250 PKVDQITVKIIP
+250 PAFDQITVKIIP

-281 EGMISLDAFQQLRD
+281 EGVISLDAFQQLRE

-301 QLSDPVGTR
+301 ELSDPVGTR
-310 DLLLNSSNPKLSDL
+310 DLLLNSSNPKLSDV
-324 RVRMALQQGFNKK
+324 RVRKALQQGFNKK
-337 AMVEGITLGLEEPAD
+337 AMVEGVTSGLEEPAD

-360 YTNVDLKPIEY
+360 YTDVDLKPIEY

-386 MPANGSVREKDGQQ
+386 MPAGGTVREKDGQK
-400 LEFEMIFDK
+400 LEFELIFDK
-409 TDPIQKAMAE
+409 TDPIQKAMGE

-470 VVASPGFGISETLS
+470 VVASPGFGISETLT

-498 ALSSTDETKRQE
+498 ALSSTDEKKRQE
-510 LYGSI
+510 LYTSI

-536 YQKKISNFI
+536 YQKKIAKFV

-554 FVGIELGNQ
+554 FVGMQLSNP